1 MTLLSS
7 NMRDVLIDHLDGRE
21 VPIMRVSELQGYR
34 GAAGGDRLRTTQAL
48 LARGLL
54 KTNGARSASYAVQQ
68 HQKAPTHT
76 TITEAGRRELCALLG
91 EYADAIMR
99 ARFEMP
105 PSGDGVPIPPIPH
118 RRLAEAARAARS
130 GVDIRDESAHL
141 SMDNFTPATEG
152 AADGSPTEAGREG

>member
-7 NMRDVLIDHLDGRE
+7 HMRDVLIDHLDGRE
-21 VPIMRVSELQGYR
+21 VPIMRVSELQGFR

-48 LARGLL
+48 LSRGLL

-91 EYADAIMR
+91 EYADAIVR

-105 PSGDGVPIPPIPH
+105 PSGDGAATARVQD
-118 RRLAEAARAARS
+118 RRRREAKYFP
-130 GVDIRDESAHL
+130 VDIPGADAHL
-141 SMDNFTPATEG
+141 SVDDFTRPEG
-152 AADGSPTEAGREG
+152 VPDERPTEAGREG

>member
-21 VPIMRVSELQGYR
+21 VPIMRVSELRGFR

-48 LARGLL
+48 LSRGLL

-91 EYADAIMR
+91 EYADAIVR
-99 ARFEMP
+99 ARFELP
-105 PSGDGVPIPPIPH
+105 PTGDGAAVERWQD
-118 RRLAEAARAARS
+118 RRRREAAYFP
-130 GVDIRDESAHL
+130 VDIPAADAHL
-141 SMDNFTPATEG
+141 IGDNCTRSEG
-152 AADGSPTEAGREG
+152 ASDGSPTEAGREG

>member
-21 VPIMRVSELQGYR
+21 VPIVRVSELKGFR

-48 LARGLL
+48 LARGFL
-54 KTNGARSASYAVQQ
+54 KTNGARSSAYAVQQ

-99 ARFEMP
+99 ARFELP
-105 PSGDGVPIPPIPH
+105 PTGDGAAVERWQD
-118 RRLAEAARAARS
+118 RRRREAAHFP
-130 GVDIRDESAHL
+130 VDNPAGSAHL
-141 SMDNFTPATEG
+141 GVDNF
-152 AADGSPTEAGREG
+152 REL